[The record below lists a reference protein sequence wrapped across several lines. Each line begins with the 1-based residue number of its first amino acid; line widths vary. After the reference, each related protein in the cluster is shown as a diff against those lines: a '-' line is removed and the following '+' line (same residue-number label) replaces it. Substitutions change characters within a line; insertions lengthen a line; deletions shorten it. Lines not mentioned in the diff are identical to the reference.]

1 MLVELSQA
9 KGSVGAGSRRTWLYA
24 VGQLAVWIEL
34 LIFRRWLGGEFLLFR
49 SIGLIPVGP
58 KAMPVKA
65 LDWFA
70 FLHVHPILGFTFLNG
85 FDMVNFVLAGVVF
98 LVLYAV
104 LKRTDQV
111 FMILAVAFMLVA
123 IVVYIKSNP
132 ALPMLRLSGRYAAAT
147 TDAQRAALVSA
158 GEALL
163 ASKNVG
169 STGQNVAF
177 VFFHV
182 AGLILSLV
190 MLRSAIFSKR
200 TAWLGILFN
209 GFGLGF
215 PIAMALAP
223 GSVII
228 PGTAWIIAVI
238 FWVFWYIGIAR
249 TLRRLGRSAPEAV
262 KKARV
267 S

>member
-1 MLVELSQA
+1 VSETELNRAHAVETSGSPA
-9 KGSVGAGSRRTWLYA
+9 KWVYT

-34 LIFRRWLGGEFLLFR
+34 LIFRRWLGREFLLFR
-49 SIGLIPVGP
+49 SIGLIPLGP

-65 LDWFA
+65 SDWFT
-70 FLHVHPILGFTFLNG
+70 FLQVHPILGFAFLNG

-98 LVLYAV
+98 LALYAV
-104 LKRTDQV
+104 LKRTDQTL
-111 FMILAVAFMLVA
+111 MILAVVFILVA
-123 IVVYIKSNP
+123 IVVYIASNP
-132 ALPMLRLSGRYAAAT
+132 ALPMLRLSGHYAAAT

-163 ASKNVG
+163 AAKNVG

-182 AGLILSLV
+182 AGLIVSLV
-190 MLRSAIFSKR
+190 MLRSAIFTKT
-200 TAWLGILFN
+200 TAYLGMLFN

-238 FWVFWYIGIAR
+238 FWVFWYIGITL
-249 TLRRLGRSAPEAV
+249 TLRRLGRSQRRP
-262 KKARV
+262 
-267 S
+267 